1 MKNNGS
7 SDKNIITVII
17 MTYKKT
23 SKEKKETVAST
34 RKCLGKYAKKY
45 LLFRVTRTTQKKS
58 KTTTKR
64 KNMYTTTA
72 IDLYPRNG

>member
-1 MKNNGS
+1 
-7 SDKNIITVII
+7 

-45 LLFRVTRTTQKKS
+45 LLFRVTRTTQKK
-58 KTTTKR
+58 
-64 KNMYTTTA
+64 
-72 IDLYPRNG
+72 